1 MCCYDQRGLGRT
13 SRTLD
18 IASSLGSRFSD
29 SSILV
34 LTNLSIVGRF
44 RTPPGVDVVRVPS
57 IGPSGA
63 ADSGP
68 RRSALER
75 EYAIRIRRTLAQRVI
90 ESFQPDLVVI
100 DRDPA
105 HLLSEIEP
113 VLSFVREKLPRT
125 RVAWALP
132 DVVGSPGVVLPRWSA
147 EGVYGVLDRFCDE
160 VWVYGVRGVFDQ
172 AREYR
177 FPPAL
182 AEKVHH
188 TGYLRSP
195 AVPSHRVPNDLLR
208 AHPDRPLVLVTAGG
222 GASGYPLIS
231 NYFDFLEG
239 VNGSGTFQSVVISG
253 PMMPAR
259 GNTELSERA
268 RKLPHVIFHRF
279 SKHVL
284 QYLRHS
290 QLAISRGGYNT
301 LCANLTYRKPSIL
314 VPDEAPP
321 HEHLLRADVF
331 GRLRWCGLV
340 RPGELSPAR
349 LGESVMAAL
358 TGGSDQPRP
367 ERAERVALDGL
378 DHIGERVRVLAL
390 ARRAGRSG
398 SISGRQREEGERSQ
412 PRP

>member
-13 SRTLD
+13 ARTLD
-18 IASSLGSRFSD
+18 IASSLASRFSD

-34 LTNLSIVGRF
+34 VSNLSIVGRF

-57 IGPSGA
+57 VGPSGGA
-63 ADSGP
+63 EAGP
-68 RRSALER
+68 RRAALER
-75 EYAIRIRRTLAQRVI
+75 DVAIRIRRTLAVRTI

-100 DRDPA
+100 DRDPT
-105 HLLSEIEP
+105 HLPTEIQP

-125 RVAWALP
+125 RVVWALP
-132 DVVGSPGVVLPRWSA
+132 DVVGSPGVVSPRWSA
-147 EGVYGVLDRFCDE
+147 EGIYQSLDQLCDE
-160 VWVYGVRGVFDQ
+160 IWVYGVRGVFDQ

-195 AVPSHRVPNDLLR
+195 TVPPHRIPNDLLR

-231 NYFDFLEG
+231 NYLDFLER
-239 VNGSGTFQSVVISG
+239 VNGSATFQSVVISG

-259 GNTELSERA
+259 LTTELSERA

-321 HEHLLRADVF
+321 HEHLIRADVF
-331 GRLRWCGLV
+331 DRLRWCGLV
-340 RPGELSPAR
+340 RPGDLSPAR
-349 LGESVMAAL
+349 LGESVLSAL
-358 TGGSDQPRP
+358 SGGSDQPRP
-367 ERAERVALDGL
+367 ERAERVSLDGL
-378 DHIGERVRVLAL
+378 DHVGERVRVLAVP
-390 ARRAGRSG
+390 RRSG
-398 SISGRQREEGERSQ
+398 RNGTLHDHDRTEDTRTS

>member
-13 SRTLD
+13 ARTLD
-18 IASSLGSRFSD
+18 IASSLASRFSNC
-29 SSILV
+29 SILV
-34 LTNLSIVGRF
+34 LSNLSIVGRF
-44 RTPPGVDVVRVPS
+44 RTPLGVDVVRVPS
-57 IGPSGA
+57 IGPSA
-63 ADSGP
+63 AAEGGV
-68 RRSALER
+68 RRAALER
-75 EYAIRIRRTLAQRVI
+75 ECAIAIRRTLAERVI

-100 DRDPA
+100 DRDPT
-105 HLLSEIEP
+105 HLPSEIQP

-125 RVAWALP
+125 RVVWALP
-132 DVVGSPGVVLPRWSA
+132 DVVGSPGVVSPRWSA
-147 EGVYGVLDRFCDE
+147 DGIYQSLDELCDE
-160 VWVYGVRGVFDQ
+160 IWVYGVRGVFDQ

-195 AVPSHRVPNDLLR
+195 TVPPHRIPNDLLR

-231 NYFDFLEG
+231 TYLDFLEH
-239 VNGSGTFQSVVISG
+239 VNGSAPFQSVVISG

-259 GNTELSERA
+259 WNAELSERA
-268 RKLPHVIFHRF
+268 RKLPHLIFHRF

-321 HEHLLRADVF
+321 HEHMIRADVF
-331 GRLRWCGLV
+331 DRLRWCGIV
-340 RPGELSPAR
+340 RPGELSPTR
-349 LGESVMAAL
+349 LGESVMSAL
-358 TGGSDQPRP
+358 SGGSDQPRP
-367 ERAERVALDGL
+367 ERAERVSLDGL
-378 DHIGERVRVLAL
+378 DHVGERVRVLAVP
-390 ARRAGRSG
+390 RRSG
-398 SISGRQREEGERSQ
+398 RHGMLHDHGRMEDTRPS

>member
-18 IASSLGSRFSD
+18 IASALASRFTD
-29 SSILV
+29 CSILV
-34 LTNLSIVGRF
+34 VSNLSIVGRF
-44 RTPPGVDVVRVPS
+44 RTPMGVDVVRVPS
-57 IGPSGA
+57 IGPSAGVDSAPGRA
-63 ADSGP
+63 ALD
-68 RRSALER
+68 R
-75 EYAIRIRRTLAQRVI
+75 EVAIRVRRTLAERTI

-105 HLLSEIEP
+105 HLPSEMEG
-113 VLSFVREKLPRT
+113 VLSFVREKLPKT
-125 RVAWALP
+125 RVVWALP
-132 DVVGSPGVVLPRWSA
+132 DVVGAPGVVLPRWSA
-147 EGVYGVLDRFCDE
+147 EGVFQTLDRLCDE

-182 AEKVHH
+182 AEKVQH

-195 AVPSHRVPNDLLR
+195 AVPPHRIPNDLLR

-231 NYFDFLEG
+231 NYLDFLERA
-239 VNGSGTFQSVVISG
+239 NGSAALQSVVISG

-259 GNTELSERA
+259 LNVELSARA

-301 LCANLTYRKPSIL
+301 LCANLTYRKASIL

-321 HEHLLRADVF
+321 HEHLIRADVF
-331 GRLRWCGLV
+331 GRLRWAGLV
-340 RPGELSPAR
+340 RPGDLSPAR
-349 LGESVMAAL
+349 LGESVMSAL
-358 TGGSDQPRP
+358 AGGSDHPRP
-367 ERAERVALDGL
+367 ERAERVSLDGL
-378 DHIGERVRVLAL
+378 DHIGERVRSLAVPRRVGRNGSMH
-390 ARRAGRSG
+390 ARHRM
-398 SISGRQREEGERSQ
+398 EE
-412 PRP
+412 PRPTPRP

>member
-1 MCCYDQRGLGRT
+1 MCSYDQRGLGRT
-13 SRTLD
+13 ARTLD
-18 IASSLGSRFSD
+18 IASSLASRFSD

-34 LTNLSIVGRF
+34 LSNLSIVGRF
-44 RTPPGVDVVRVPS
+44 RTPMGVDVVRVPS
-57 IGPSGA
+57 IGPAGGA
-63 ADSGP
+63 DAGG
-68 RRSALER
+68 RRAALDR
-75 EYAIRIRRTLAQRVI
+75 EYAIRIRRTLAERTI

-113 VLSFVREKLPRT
+113 VLSFVREKLPQT

-132 DVVGSPGVVLPRWSA
+132 DVVGAPGVVLPRWSA
-147 EGVYGVLDRFCDE
+147 EGVYQALDRLCDE

-172 AREYR
+172 AREYQ

-182 AEKVHH
+182 AGRVHH

-195 AVPSHRVPNDLLR
+195 AVPPHRIPNDLLR

-231 NYFDFLEG
+231 NYFDFLER
-239 VNGSGTFQSVVISG
+239 VNGSATFQSVVISG

-259 GNTELSERA
+259 GNTQLSERA

-314 VPDEAPP
+314 VPDETPP

-358 TGGSDQPRP
+358 SGRSDQPRP
-367 ERAERVALDGL
+367 ERAERVSLDGL
-378 DHIGERVRVLAL
+378 DCIGERVRVLAV
-390 ARRAGRSG
+390 ARRAGRHG
-398 SISGRQREEGERSQ
+398 STHGHPREEDVQTQ

>member
-13 SRTLD
+13 ARTLD
-18 IASSLGSRFSD
+18 IASSLASRFTD

-34 LTNLSIVGRF
+34 LSNLSIVGRF

-57 IGPSGA
+57 IGPSGG
-63 ADSGP
+63 ADSSP

-100 DRDPA
+100 DRDPT
-105 HLLSEIEP
+105 HLLPEIEP
-113 VLSFVREKLPRT
+113 VLSFIREKLPRT

-132 DVVGSPGVVLPRWSA
+132 DVVGSPGVVSSRWSA
-147 EGVYGVLDRFCDE
+147 EGVYQVLDRFCDE

-182 AEKVHH
+182 AEKAHH

-195 AVPSHRVPNDLLR
+195 AVPPHRVPNDLLR

-239 VNGSGTFQSVVISG
+239 VNGSATFQSVVISG

-367 ERAERVALDGL
+367 ERAERVSLDGL

-390 ARRAGRSG
+390 ARRSGRSG
-398 SISGRQREEGERSQ
+398 SISGRQREEGMRSQ